1 MTSQQPGPLPV
12 SSNKSK
18 GSLSRS
24 WTTLLILPRAILNY
38 VLSMS
43 RVRILCQDQASQSF
57 KSEYESIF
65 L

>member
-12 SSNKSK
+12 SANKSK
-18 GSLSRS
+18 GLSRS

-38 VLSMS
+38 ELSMS

-57 KSEYESIF
+57 K
-65 L
+65 